1 VQSARLFVSP
11 CLRLSKEGNG
21 GLKYLSG
28 METNVDIQGNW
39 TVDTILSRKPGI
51 VPVFFRNRMQC
62 VGCYMQKFCTIKD
75 AAEIY
80 QLDLNTLLKDL
91 NNFTPKEQDFKREK

>member
-1 VQSARLFVSP
+1 
-11 CLRLSKEGNG
+11 LRLSKEGNG

-28 METNVDIQGNW
+28 METNFDIQGNW